1 MKRRTEIIV
10 ALDTASGGR
19 ALELVRSLRGQ
30 ISIFKVGLELYTA
43 TGPSIVREIKG
54 LGAEVFLDLKFHDIP
69 NTVARAAAEAA
80 RLGVAMLDLHLSGG
94 AAMIRR
100 AVDEVEA
107 TCTLNQ
113 IRRPALLGITVLTS
127 LGDESLPALGIQR
140 TAQEQVLA
148 LATMGQEAGL
158 DGVVASPREL
168 QSLRGRLGPDSVLVT
183 PGIRPEG
190 APVDDQV
197 RTLTPREAAQAGAD
211 YLVIGRPITG
221 ADSPAVAARDILRSI
236 IL

>member
-168 QSLRGRLGPDSVLVT
+168 QSLRGRLGPDSLLVT

>member
-19 ALELVRSLRGQ
+19 ALDLVRSLRGQ

-80 RLGVAMLDLHLSGG
+80 RMGVAMLDVHLSGG

-127 LGDESLPALGIQR
+127 LGDESLPPLGIHR

-148 LATMGQEAGL
+148 LAALGQEAGL

-168 QSLRGRLGPDSVLVT
+168 QSLRGRLGSDFVLVT

-197 RTLTPREAAQAGAD
+197 RTLTPREAVEAGAD

-236 IL
+236 IF

>member
-1 MKRRTEIIV
+1 MAEVIL
-10 ALDTASGGR
+10 ALDLPHPDDAR
-19 ALELVRSLRGQ
+19 RLLDRIPELRWV
-30 ISIFKVGLELYTA
+30 KVGPALLTRAGAPFVQEL
-43 TGPSIVREIKG
+43 RRRR
-54 LGAEVFLDLKFHDIP
+54 LQVFLDLKWHDIP
-69 NTVARAAAEAA
+69 NTVARASAEAA

-148 LATMGQEAGL
+148 SGFVPDELANRYAEVSDELLGAIE
-158 DGVVASPREL
+158 REQPTL
-168 QSLRGRLGPDSVLVT
+168 SLGGRS
-183 PGIRPEG
+183 
-190 APVDDQV
+190 
-197 RTLTPREAAQAGAD
+197 
-211 YLVIGRPITG
+211 
-221 ADSPAVAARDILRSI
+221 
-236 IL
+236 

>member
-1 MKRRTEIIV
+1 M
-10 ALDTASGGR
+10 
-19 ALELVRSLRGQ
+19 
-30 ISIFKVGLELYTA
+30 FKVGLELYTA
-43 TGPSIVREIKG
+43 AGPSIIREIKG
-54 LGAEVFLDLKFHDIP
+54 LGAEIFLDLKYHDIP

-100 AVDEVEA
+100 TVDEVEA

-140 TAQEQVLA
+140 SAQEQVLA
-148 LATMGQEAGL
+148 LATLGHEAGL

-168 QSLRGRLGPDSVLVT
+168 APLRSRFGPDFVLVA

-190 APVDDQV
+190 APADDQV
-197 RTLTPREAAQAGAD
+197 RTLTPREAVEAGAD
-211 YLVIGRPITG
+211 YLVVGRPITG
-221 ADSPAVAARDILRSI
+221 AESPAVAARDILRSI
-236 IL
+236 II